1 MTVLMAAQAL
11 SRSFAVGRTWIPG
24 SGQVLRAVDAVDLEV
39 WRGET
44 LGLVGESGSGKST
57 LGRCMTRLLDVTEG
71 QVVFDG
77 QDVTALQGRALRP
90 FRRRVQMIFQDP
102 SSSLNPQ
109 RRVGDILTE
118 PLAVHGIRARVDI
131 PARLAELMDLVGLPE
146 AALRRFPHEFSGGQ
160 RQRIGIARALAMEP
174 DLIIADEPVSALDV
188 SVQAQVVNLFAEL
201 KERLSLTYLII
212 AHDLGVVRQVSDR
225 VAIMYLGSIM
235 ETGATDP
242 VFDTPAHPYTEALI
256 SAIPVPVVG
265 PEARRKRIVLTG
277 EIPSPTSPPKGCKF
291 VTRCPIAQ
299 DRCRAER
306 PILRGLVD
314 GRSVACHY
322 PQSGTLKE
330 LP

>member
-1 MTVLMAAQAL
+1 MTALIAARNL
-11 SRSFAVGRTWIPG
+11 SRDFAVGRTWIPG
-24 SGQVLRAVDAVDLEV
+24 SGQTLRAVDAVDLEV
-39 WRGET
+39 RRGET

-57 LGRCMTRLLDVTEG
+57 LGRCMTRLLEVTDG
-71 QVVFDG
+71 QVLFDG

-118 PLAVHGIRARVDI
+118 PLAVHGIRAKADI

-174 DLIIADEPVSALDV
+174 ELIVADEPVSALDV

-201 KERLSLTYLII
+201 RERLSLTYLII

-235 ETGATDP
+235 ETGATNP
-242 VFDTPAHPYTEALI
+242 VFDTPAHPYTQALI

-265 PEARRKRIVLTG
+265 PEGRRKRIVLTG
-277 EIPSPTSPPKGCKF
+277 EIPSPTNPPRGCKF
-291 VTRCPIAQ
+291 STRCPIAQ
-299 DRCRAER
+299 DRCRTER
-306 PILRGLVD
+306 PALRGLED

-322 PQSGTLKE
+322 PQSGA
-330 LP
+330 PA